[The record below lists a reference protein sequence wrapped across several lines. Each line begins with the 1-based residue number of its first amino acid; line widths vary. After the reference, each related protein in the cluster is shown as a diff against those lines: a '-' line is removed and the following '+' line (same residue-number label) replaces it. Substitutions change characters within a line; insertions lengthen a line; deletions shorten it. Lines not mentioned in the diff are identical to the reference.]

1 MTDYRKQ
8 PSGSIFQGKAPP
20 SRPVFQG
27 KAPPSSSRGAGY
39 LEPFDPKKHKPV
51 DTAGGS
57 KATEYLASEN
67 APEGKGYF
75 WNIPTIWF
83 DSATGKPT
91 YLKGDAAWDQALDYE
106 KKTGQKFPR
115 FKDKDAAI
123 NAAKERSSAGGA
135 SKRSLINSG
144 NTK

>member
-1 MTDYRKQ
+1 MRGRFAA
-8 PSGSIFQGKAPP
+8 PSTFPEISMAD
-20 SRPVFQG
+20 
-27 KAPPSSSRGAGY
+27 
-39 LEPFDPKKHKPV
+39 LEPFNSKKHKPV
-51 DTAGGS
+51 DTVGGS